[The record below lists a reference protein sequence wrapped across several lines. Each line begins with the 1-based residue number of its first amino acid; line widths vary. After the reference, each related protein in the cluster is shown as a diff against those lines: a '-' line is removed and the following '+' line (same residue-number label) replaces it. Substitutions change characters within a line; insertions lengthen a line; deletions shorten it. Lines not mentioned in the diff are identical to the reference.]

1 MHCKVSTR
9 WSFATSPI
17 LVASAFALGTL
28 SSTVVAASN
37 TADETVSVIIGH
49 AGPVTGQIA
58 HLGKDSENAA
68 RMAIEEINLQHPTV
82 GGKAV
87 TFVLDAQDD
96 AADPRTGTQVA
107 QKLVDDGAVA
117 VVGDINSGVSIPAS
131 KIYSE
136 ADVVQISPASTN
148 PTYTQQGYKT
158 TYRDVATD
166 ARQGPALATYV
177 TRMLHGKRIAIVDDA
192 TAYGQGLA
200 DQFEKS
206 VKAQGATVVARE
218 ATNDKAI
225 EFRAIITKIKGLN
238 ADVIMYG
245 GSDATAGPFV
255 RQAASLG
262 LKARIVGG
270 DGACTDKMSE
280 LAGEAIVNV
289 VCSEAGLAISKMP
302 RGQEFQSKYETRF
315 KTPVQEYGPF
325 SYDAVYIIYQ
335 AIKRADSLDRKRILA
350 AMPMTDYDGIIGH
363 IAFDDKGDLKNAAV
377 TIYEFPGKV
386 KTVKDVIKM

>member
-1 MHCKVSTR
+1 MNYKVSTR
-9 WSFATSPI
+9 WLFAASPI
-17 LVASAFALGTL
+17 LIASAFALGTL
-28 SSTVVAASN
+28 STAVVAASSAAN
-37 TADETVSVIIGH
+37 EPVSVIIGH

-68 RMAIEEINLQHPTV
+68 RLAIEEINLKHPIV

-131 KIYSE
+131 KIYNE

-177 TRMLHGKRIAIVDDA
+177 VNTLHGKKIAIVDDA

-206 VKAQGATVVARE
+206 VKAQGGTIVTRE

-245 GSDATAGPFV
+245 GSDATAGPFCV
-255 RQAASLG
+255 TSQADRS
-262 LKARIVGG
+262 GG
-270 DGACTDKMSE
+270 
-280 LAGEAIVNV
+280 
-289 VCSEAGLAISKMP
+289 
-302 RGQEFQSKYETRF
+302 
-315 KTPVQEYGPF
+315 
-325 SYDAVYIIYQ
+325 
-335 AIKRADSLDRKRILA
+335 
-350 AMPMTDYDGIIGH
+350 
-363 IAFDDKGDLKNAAV
+363 
-377 TIYEFPGKV
+377 
-386 KTVKDVIKM
+386 